1 MRVQGLHQ
9 ESKPFQD
16 SHKQRHKSSVGPIGV
31 ARSSLV
37 TRAISSLKLRMGLK
51 PRACC
56 ATNFEELSH
65 PSRCHCWAPLRK
77 LFWLNPY
84 SRRCSSVA
92 QGSIYA
98 MFMCFWGAY
107 PGARR
112 LWGLMDRAITL
123 YQVFSIHFRLRNLGF
138 KTWGR
143 GFVDVRASLEEI

>member
-31 ARSSLV
+31 ARSSPV

-84 SRRCSSVA
+84 SRRCSSVLKA
-92 QGSIYA
+92 CTGIDLCDVHVLLGGLPWGPKALGSHGPSNHTISS
-98 MFMCFWGAY
+98 FQHTF
-107 PGARR
+107 
-112 LWGLMDRAITL
+112 
-123 YQVFSIHFRLRNLGF
+123 
-138 KTWGR
+138 
-143 GFVDVRASLEEI
+143 